1 LRVGGKMFGLEN
13 LVGSL
18 IPDWATY
25 FLQSQL
31 PPAQI
36 VFTVILIVTFGLIAT
51 ERLHRTVAALGGAVA
66 TLVAGGYFSYVYSWV
81 PFFTYFTSL
90 FYQIEKGLPFVAP
103 VWQPLLFSF
112 ADVYKEFVNWST
124 ILIIISLVIIT
135 SVARRSGLFE
145 YIIIKVVKFS
155 RGDVKKLFLYI
166 WVLTFVLTML
176 LGNNPTFIIVSVLVF
191 QIARVLDLNPV
202 PYVLGTMFVA
212 NAGSSSTV
220 ISGFVNVLVSGY
232 YNLDPSRWLSYPTF
246 MVLGLPIA
254 LTCMVVSLFFIFHY
268 YKDAFQIPKEKT
280 DQMEVRSRLLSFDEL
295 ILVRN
300 PKIFRRLALLLAATV
315 AGFIIAGFVGIPFYV
330 VALISAFG
338 FLFVSGENPERTLRE
353 VNWSLVFFF
362 IGIFIIVGGVD
373 STNVFVNLG
382 NSFGTLTF
390 ANVPGTVSL
399 VTLFSGLSS
408 GALYNI
414 SVATALLYVAPSLS
428 TTALINQ
435 NIVIWSL
442 LYGANIGANLTPIGG
457 TPNLIAITSLE
468 REGYH
473 VSWRNF
479 LKIGAPITLVS
490 LFAGILLL
498 IVFSHLIGW
507 GLDFTSLILRIL
519 RFS

>member
-1 LRVGGKMFGLEN
+1 LFGLEN
-13 LVGSL
+13 LAGSL

-36 VFTVILIVTFGLIAT
+36 VFSAILIVTFGLIAT

-66 TLVAGGYFSYVYSWV
+66 TLAAGGYFSYAYSWV
-81 PFFTYFTSL
+81 PYFTYFASL
-90 FYQIEKGLPFVAP
+90 SYQMEIGLPFLTP

-112 ADVYKEFVNWST
+112 TDVYKEFISWST
-124 ILIIISLVIIT
+124 ILIIISIVIIT
-135 SVARRSGLFE
+135 SVASRSGLFE
-145 YIIIKVVKFS
+145 YIIVKVIKFS
-155 RGDVKKLFLYI
+155 GGDIKKLFLYI
-166 WVLTFVLTML
+166 WALTFILTML

-202 PYVLGTMFVA
+202 PYILGTMFVA

-232 YNLDPSRWLSYPTF
+232 YNLDPARWLSYPTF
-246 MVLGLPIA
+246 IVLGLPIA
-254 LTCMVVSLFFIFHY
+254 LSCMGIALFFIFRH
-268 YKDAFQIPKEKT
+268 YKDAFQIPKEK
-280 DQMEVRSRLLSFDEL
+280 MEYLEMRSRLLSFDERT
-295 ILVRN
+295 LVRN
-300 PKIFRRLALLLAATV
+300 PKIFWRLGVLVAATV
-315 AGFIIAGFVGIPFYV
+315 VGFVVAGFVGIPFYV
-330 VALISAFG
+330 VALVSAFA

-373 STNVFVNLG
+373 STNVLGNLG
-382 NSFGTLTF
+382 NSLGTLTF
-390 ANVPGTVSL
+390 CNVPGTVSL
-399 VTLFSGLSS
+399 VTLFCGLSS

-414 SVATALLYVAPSLS
+414 SVATALLYVIPSLS
-428 TTALINQ
+428 ASALINQ
-435 NIVIWSL
+435 NLVIWSL
-442 LYGANIGANLTPIGG
+442 LYGANIGASLTPIGG

-479 LKIGAPITLVS
+479 LKIGVPITFVS
-490 LFAGILLL
+490 LFAGIPLL
-498 IVFSHLIGW
+498 IVFSRLLGW

-519 RFS
+519 RFFLFL